1 MKNKSPGVLL
11 ASLNKIFFFLFS
23 FSSSPFLFSQCETLS
38 LLDFEKNQEQ
48 SFLISK
54 EVLEF
59 FNSGSSK
66 TLASFF
72 HPRLKITKEKLDAF
86 YQLEKFRLG
95 VPLKTSLYR
104 GWKISSKEEVAQDI
118 LCEKDGVSLLSHYG
132 YSHQF
137 NFWVNLL
144 GEKEQGVLM
153 FSLVPVNRGY
163 VIGSFQVVKWSHM
176 KKGYEDWVREA
187 LKEKSKEISYLKLDI
202 AKKLTLGG
210 PFFKIEASKEI
221 ESLQKKLLL
230 EKEFLEIYQKKLKT
244 LELKSVKSVFNQN
257 GIGLKFSYLPLD
269 KRKESVNLEKDCL
282 TIKDSLGALI
292 QNLSGIR
299 CELALKK
306 SSSSSQESFFMA
318 L

>member
-202 AKKLTLGG
+202 AYLT
-210 PFFKIEASKEI
+210 S
-221 ESLQKKLLL
+221 SL
-230 EKEFLEIYQKKLKT
+230 IT
-244 LELKSVKSVFNQN
+244 
-257 GIGLKFSYLPLD
+257 
-269 KRKESVNLEKDCL
+269 
-282 TIKDSLGALI
+282 
-292 QNLSGIR
+292 
-299 CELALKK
+299 
-306 SSSSSQESFFMA
+306 
-318 L
+318 